1 MKKGR
6 FATKA
11 NLPKHYGSLLS
22 HIAQGKNP
30 VAKLAQKAR
39 QMSKTSAWLLTSSIP
54 SNARNGELTAN
65 GAVRRLSN
73 NLQLFLINT
82 LGLIIPSFARFLA
95 FIFFLKLNHS
105 KIFSLF
111 LQKTQRVVKFS
122 YSVSK
127 ELFHYENSFL
137 KKKCSIVREK
147 GRFSPLPTKLM
158 LPPSQ
163 LLP

>member
-1 MKKGR
+1 MPSLSSLSVCPSRDSREPLYFYFPQKNAFKKNKSGYEKR
-6 FATKA
+6 EICNQA

-22 HIAQGKNP
+22 QIAQGKNP

-39 QMSKTSAWLLTSSIP
+39 QMSKTSAWLLASSIP
-54 SNARNGELTAN
+54 SNARNGEMTAN

-111 LQKTQRVVKFS
+111 LQKTQRVVK
-122 YSVSK
+122 
-127 ELFHYENSFL
+127 LI
-137 KKKCSIVREK
+137 SI
-147 GRFSPLPTKLM
+147 
-158 LPPSQ
+158 
-163 LLP
+163 